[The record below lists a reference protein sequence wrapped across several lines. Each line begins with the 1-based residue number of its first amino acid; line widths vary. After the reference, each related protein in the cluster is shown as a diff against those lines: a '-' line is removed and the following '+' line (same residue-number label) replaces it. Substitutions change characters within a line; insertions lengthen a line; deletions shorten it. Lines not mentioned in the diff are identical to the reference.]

1 MGSVADSVGTKVL
14 LLFQFYKLFKE
25 KLPEIGKKAFLR

>member
-14 LLFQFYKLFKE
+14 LLFQFYKLFKG